1 MSKHIGAFALVALF
15 VAVGAFAEATPP
27 GTASPLAEPD
37 AATAEFASWY
47 SSVFSTGS
55 CSARLSAPASSEGG
69 EDFLLGISALAAD
82 DGTSSAEAGTFC
94 ERAIDPSCIGCFIG
108 CPSGC
113 WCICGNWFAQCCC
126 NVAAE

>member
-15 VAVGAFAEATPP
+15 VAVGAFAEAAPP
-27 GTASPLAEPD
+27 SAAPPSAEPE
-37 AATAEFASWY
+37 AGAEFASWY

-69 EDFLLGISALAAD
+69 EDFLLGISALAGDEDTSPAD
-82 DGTSSAEAGTFC
+82 AQTFC
-94 ERAIDPSCIGCFIG
+94 ERAVDPSCLGCFIG

-113 WCICGNWFAQCCC
+113 WCICSGWFSQCCC
-126 NVAAE
+126 DVSVE